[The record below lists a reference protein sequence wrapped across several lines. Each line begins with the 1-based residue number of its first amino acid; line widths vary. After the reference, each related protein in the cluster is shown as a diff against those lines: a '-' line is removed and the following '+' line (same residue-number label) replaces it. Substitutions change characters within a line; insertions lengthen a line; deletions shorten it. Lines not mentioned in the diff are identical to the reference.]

1 MSGNVMSGT
10 TASMPRPACDPAIYR
25 RYDWLLRRT
34 FHDLS
39 VGRATVR
46 PYLAALLA
54 GARQVGHSAFPTVLR
69 AADAARSAGD
79 AEVELRLRRR
89 LGDVALLVLGLTE
102 PERDVAEL
110 LFLEGPRAYRDA
122 AFLGAR
128 LGRPSAAVMHHLAGQ
143 FGTYVSALRHLRSKF
158 LEPRS
163 GRARPSAGDE
173 PAPRT

>member
-1 MSGNVMSGT
+1 MTMDVMSSSSGVQ
-10 TASMPRPACDPAIYR
+10 ARPPCDPATYR

-34 FHDLS
+34 FHDLA
-39 VGRATVR
+39 VGRSTVR

-54 GARQVGHSAFPTVLR
+54 SARHVGHSAFPTVMR

-79 AEVELRLRRR
+79 SEVEIRLRRR

-102 PERDVAEL
+102 PEKDVAEL

-128 LGRPSAAVMHHLAGQ
+128 LGRPSAAVMHHLAGN
-143 FGTYVSALRHLRSKF
+143 FGTYVSALRHLRTKF
-158 LEPRS
+158 LDASLPRKADVAES
-163 GRARPSAGDE
+163 
-173 PAPRT
+173 